1 MGALN
6 LVVGMVNSDN
16 LMAIV
21 GRLMRQLRNSP
32 IASSTDDPANGR
44 ARVAG
49 VIPIADSDES
59 DAEESLRVEKK
70 SNQSP
75 PLPEDY
81 RVTVI
86 QKIIEM
92 CSRDTYTNIAD
103 FDWYVD
109 VLVQLVRVC
118 PATKTSANL
127 DGTEDADLSTSGN
140 HGDVSYEIGQ
150 ELRNVAVRVRSVRPE
165 AVEAAQSLVLVD
177 KRDQM
182 FPASGNGGQG
192 VLECAGWLVGEYANL
207 LSKSDGVMTSLLH
220 SSTSHLPS
228 RMLVVYLQAIP
239 KVFASMS
246 GNEQI
251 SWTPERRSLITLLMA
266 RIVHFLEPLAMHPN
280 LEVQERA
287 VEYLEL
293 MRLASEAASG
303 TEPGHDNGDFV
314 DPPLLL
320 TQAIPALFTGLEIN
334 PVAPGAQRK
343 VPFPEDLDLDT
354 PINSNLQF
362 ILQQAE
368 LETIFDA
375 DEDDVYQA
383 YNERIGTYNE
393 PSISI
398 SAADHLDAPKSEP
411 ASYQNAVEEEYLD
424 PDILARRKAERRERY
439 KDDPFYIDP
448 DRDRNSGDSTPL
460 HNIIKNSNGEGL
472 DIDAIPIMDLEL
484 EKQDRG
490 RDAARPSQR
499 KPRRNVEIIV
509 DETLGPDEASSSG
522 DGSRPDLVRSAQA
535 RGKKSLLEVDSSG
548 LGALSLEDD
557 GTGGSKLDMERRE
570 QEEAEMAKALKEVE
584 RLRLEMQR
592 AAERIHIRDAPP
604 EGTLV
609 KRKKKKVR
617 KAVIEGAEEKVGVEA
632 AAAVPEG
639 EDGEGVVM
647 KKKKKKKAK
656 VEGDGVGDVPGDG
669 AEGVVK
675 PKKKKK
681 KQQVLLD
688 EPITETQT

>member
-1 MGALN
+1 
-6 LVVGMVNSDN
+6 
-16 LMAIV
+16 
-21 GRLMRQLRNSP
+21 
-32 IASSTDDPANGR
+32 
-44 ARVAG
+44 
-49 VIPIADSDES
+49 
-59 DAEESLRVEKK
+59 
-70 SNQSP
+70 
-75 PLPEDY
+75 
-81 RVTVI
+81 
-86 QKIIEM
+86 
-92 CSRDTYTNIAD
+92 
-103 FDWYVD
+103 
-109 VLVQLVRVC
+109 
-118 PATKTSANL
+118 
-127 DGTEDADLSTSGN
+127 
-140 HGDVSYEIGQ
+140 
-150 ELRNVAVRVRSVRPE
+150 
-165 AVEAAQSLVLVD
+165 
-177 KRDQM
+177 
-182 FPASGNGGQG
+182 
-192 VLECAGWLVGEYANL
+192 
-207 LSKSDGVMTSLLH
+207 
-220 SSTSHLPS
+220 
-228 RMLVVYLQAIP
+228 
-239 KVFASMS
+239 
-246 GNEQI
+246 
-251 SWTPERRSLITLLMA
+251 MA

-303 TEPGHDNGDFV
+303 TETGYDNGDFV

-354 PINSNLQF
+354 PINSSLQF

-368 LETIFDA
+368 LETISDA

-383 YNERIGTYNE
+383 YNERIGTHNE

-398 SAADHLDAPKSEP
+398 SAADRLDAPKSEP
-411 ASYQNAVEEEYLD
+411 SSYQNAVEEEYLD

-460 HNIIKNSNGEGL
+460 HNIIKNSNGEEL

-490 RDAARPSQR
+490 RDAPRPSQR

-535 RGKKSLLEVDSSG
+535 RGKKSLLEVASSG

-557 GTGGSKLDMERRE
+557 GTGGSKLDIERRE

-592 AAERIHIRDAPP
+592 AAERIHARDAPP

-617 KAVIEGAEEKVGVEA
+617 KAVIEGAEEKVEVEA

-639 EDGEGVVM
+639 EDGEGVVV
-647 KKKKKKKAK
+647 KKKKKKKAR
-656 VEGDGVGDVPGDG
+656 VEGDGEGDVPGDG
-669 AEGVVK
+669 AEGLVK

-681 KQQVLLD
+681 KKRQVLLD
-688 EPITETQT
+688 EPIAET